1 MYRGSN
7 VNMDQVDVIEW
18 QRIVTEPEEDD
29 YDSHE
34 EYLEWKE
41 KDTTVEYSLSFK
53 DSDYDRLGDID
64 CDEWDM
70 VELLGEEMAS
80 RIISDPSDSG
90 RIDDIQYEK
99 AQQFDR
105 NDINSINDAAMRLDN
120 RNGQSSYILT
130 DGRVL
135 TLFDHKYVNGLGFT
149 IDEFISLGA
158 IRMSSGTV
166 GFEFIKA
173 PTREQIRVLKELYG
187 KKRSITVD
195 FASPS
200 GQSYP
205 RLVRS
210 AKYSG
215 FEIDQ
220 MIDDMIEFGNSA
232 NETIV
237 TFKNIVESLD
247 IY

>member
-1 MYRGSN
+1 MYGRHN
-7 VNMDQVDVIEW
+7 NINMDLVDVIEW
-18 QRIVTEPEEDD
+18 HRIVTEPDEND

-41 KDTTVEYSLSFK
+41 KDTTIEYSLSFK

-70 VELLGEEMAS
+70 VDLLGEELAS

-120 RNGQSSYILT
+120 KNGESSYILT

-135 TLFDHKYVNGLGFT
+135 TLFDHKYVGGLGFT
-149 IDEFISLGA
+149 VDEFISLGA
-158 IRMSSGTV
+158 IRMSSGIV

-187 KKRSITVD
+187 RKRSIAVD

-205 RLVRS
+205 KLVRS
-210 AKYSG
+210 AKYSCL
-215 FEIDQ
+215 EIE
-220 MIDDMIEFGNSA
+220 IIPLILNKPLSFLYSFS
-232 NETIV
+232 V
-237 TFKNIVESLD
+237 KNKNPK
-247 IY
+247 